1 MRVIVLLGPPG
12 AGKGTQADL
21 LGRELGFMH
30 LSTGDQFRAEIAAGT
45 PLGREVKTYLD
56 SGALVPD
63 GITVRMVMAQLKR
76 PEAQPGVVFD
86 GFPRTAPQAE
96 AHDQALDE
104 RGVRV
109 DHAIYLDL
117 PTSEVVRRLS
127 ARLACPNGHIY
138 STIAQPPRVAGVCD
152 VDGLPLTQ
160 REDDRPEVI
169 RERLVHQL
177 APLYEV
183 VDHYRHRGNLSVIDG
198 TQSIEAVT
206 GEILRLL
213 RVGSRAA

>member
-12 AGKGTQADL
+12 AGKGTQADV
-21 LGRELGFMH
+21 LGRELGFLH
-30 LSTGDQFRAEIAAGT
+30 LSTGDLFRAEIAAGT

-96 AHDQALDE
+96 ALVQRIVE
-104 RGVRV
+104 
-109 DHAIYLDL
+109 
-117 PTSEVVRRLS
+117 
-127 ARLACPNGHIY
+127 RLACPNGHIY
-138 STIAQPPRVAGVCD
+138 NTIAQAPRVAGVCD
-152 VDGLPLTQ
+152 VDGLPLAQ
-160 REDDRPEVI
+160 RDDDQPDVI

-183 VDHYRHRGNLSVIDG
+183 VDHYRHRGNLSVVDG